1 MNQPQPIDL
10 PEKWRSN
17 PWIQECLSRMERFSN
32 DPLKVE
38 EYEEAEKAF
47 LIYTT
52 DLEWKHRAGVAEG
65 MEIGRKQGME
75 EGIEQGMKK
84 GVKQGIEQGIKQGVE
99 QGIKQGVEQGIKQ
112 GVEQGIKQGVEQGI
126 KQGVEQGI
134 RQGVKQGVEQGIKQG
149 VEQGIKQGIQQL
161 VQTLHQNG
169 LTPDSI
175 AQLSNL
181 PLERVKSLLGTPSS

>member
-10 PEKWRSN
+10 PKEWRAN

-52 DLEWKHRAGVAEG
+52 DLEWKHREGVAEG
-65 MEIGRKQGME
+65 MEIGRK
-75 EGIEQGMKK
+75 K
-84 GVKQGIEQGIKQGVE
+84 
-99 QGIKQGVEQGIKQ
+99 
-112 GVEQGIKQGVEQGI
+112 
-126 KQGVEQGI
+126 
-134 RQGVKQGVEQGIKQG
+134 
-149 VEQGIKQGIQQL
+149 GIQQL

-169 LTPDSI
+169 LTPESI

-181 PLERVKSLLGTPSS
+181 PLEQVKSLLDMPSS

>member
-10 PEKWRSN
+10 PKEWRAN

-75 EGIEQGMKK
+75 
-84 GVKQGIEQGIKQGVE
+84 
-99 QGIKQGVEQGIKQ
+99 QGIKQ

-134 RQGVKQGVEQGIKQG
+134 RQGVKQGVEQGMKQGMEQG
-149 VEQGIKQGIQQL
+149 VEQGIQQL

-169 LTPDSI
+169 LTPESI